1 MVYLLTILSTS
12 RAPSPL
18 LSFIWVHRISSL
30 TSRGSTLLE
39 ALFTL
44 TWLHTC
50 PSVSPSNAGCLWIPA
65 DGFTHSERFQ
75 FDQSTEET
83 FFLIEK
89 KKRQKLSEPSTER
102 HKAPLSVFSSL
113 HPDYLLR
120 GERLY
125 NKQYSDF
132 TRNVQLW
139 LCRAG
144 LVFLIAIHLNS
155 SLWAYLL
162 TWEDVNVQQSFT
174 QHSIAIAYFDCI
186 FNVCVRVAII

>member
-1 MVYLLTILSTS
+1 MRAAFESQLMDSHIQNGFSLISLLTKLSS
-12 RAPSPL
+12 
-18 LSFIWVHRISSL
+18 W
-30 TSRGSTLLE
+30 
-39 ALFTL
+39 
-44 TWLHTC
+44 
-50 PSVSPSNAGCLWIPA
+50 
-65 DGFTHSERFQ
+65 
-75 FDQSTEET
+75 
-83 FFLIEK
+83 EK

-102 HKAPLSVFSSL
+102 HKAPLSVSSSL
-113 HPDYLLR
+113 HPDHLLR

-162 TWEDVNVQQSFT
+162 TYLRRCECPTKFYPT
-174 QHSIAIAYFDCI
+174 QHCNSLFWLYIQCMCACGYNITHIYTHTYMYGVFL
-186 FNVCVRVAII
+186 